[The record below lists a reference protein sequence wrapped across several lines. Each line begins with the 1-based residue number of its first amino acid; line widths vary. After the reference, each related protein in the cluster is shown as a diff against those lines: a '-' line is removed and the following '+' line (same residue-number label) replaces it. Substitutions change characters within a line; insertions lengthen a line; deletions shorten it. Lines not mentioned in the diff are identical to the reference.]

1 MEFLNL
7 LNNHGPLLED
17 NQNLAIVFE
26 FQTLIR
32 SLVLEIC
39 YY

>member
-7 LNNHGPLLED
+7 LKNHGPLLED
-17 NQNLAIVFE
+17 NKNLAFVFE
-26 FQTLIR
+26 LQILIR
-32 SLVLEIC
+32 SLFIEIC